1 MSLQGSDLRQRN
13 RSMNEFKE
21 RTLAM
26 IKPDAY
32 LHMGKII
39 DMVEQTGFIIANLKL
54 AKLSASD
61 AEEFYMEHRV
71 KNEIK

>member
-1 MSLQGSDLRQRN
+1 MSLQGRGSRQRN
-13 RSMNEFKE
+13 PSKENLKE

-39 DMVEQTGFIIANLKL
+39 DMVEQSGFIIANLKL

-71 KNEIK
+71 KG